1 MAAGSPQSGS
11 LKKTGQKPRA
21 FYDVALGG
29 TFYHFRSI
37 LLVAGETCERWKVA
51 GEGVMP
57 EGRVIR
63 VRPRPA
69 RLLPGTCLLLQDAR
83 PTAQWSLGRSLQRQ
97 LGVGCF
103 GQRRAGGGDTV
114 PRGDGACALEAAM
127 DLPPPR

>member
-69 RLLPGTCLLLQDAR
+69 RLLPGTCFCYRTRGRRHSGVWVGVCRDSWAWDA
-83 PTAQWSLGRSLQRQ
+83 SGSGVLGEGTPCREEMEP
-97 LGVGCF
+97 
-103 GQRRAGGGDTV
+103 V
-114 PRGDGACALEAAM
+114 P
-127 DLPPPR
+127 